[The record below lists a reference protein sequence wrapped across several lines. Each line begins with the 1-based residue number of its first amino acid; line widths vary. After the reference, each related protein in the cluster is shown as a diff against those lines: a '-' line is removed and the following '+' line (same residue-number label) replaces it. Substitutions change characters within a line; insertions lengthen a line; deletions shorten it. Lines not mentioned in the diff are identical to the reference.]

1 MQFNR
6 NDFLFIA
13 RFLDLINYYGLVH
26 GDISFRNIILS
37 YGNPKIIDWEPSGRQ
52 IFGNR
57 IIAKASFKTKIVKT
71 LKGTIQ
77 LTADY
82 FAFYNLL
89 KSSFYFIPEME
100 TIFEQ
105 SLDSCLKLSLYTLR
119 LEENYKSEFLNYGN
133 SD

>member
-1 MQFNR
+1 MQFNK

-13 RFLDLINYYGLVH
+13 RFLDFINYNGLVH

-37 YGNPKIIDWEPSGRQ
+37 CGNPKIIDWEPFGRQ

-57 IIAKASFKTKIVKT
+57 MIVKARFKTKIAKT

-89 KSSFYFIPEME
+89 KSSFYIIPEME
-100 TIFEQ
+100 TIFE
-105 SLDSCLKLSLYTLR
+105 
-119 LEENYKSEFLNYGN
+119 
-133 SD
+133 